1 MPRPSGH
8 GNSNF
13 SFIFIVDFGFTRGGN
28 FRLPINF
35 RMKPLYLACVL
46 FFCWSVKN
54 VQQEGTLTAS
64 SIKSFRPELP
74 AADRDTVAVE
84 QRNIGQ
90 IKVLVQRTMGE
101 ENIYIIITTM
111 NQAGVK
117 IEQLAF
123 AETLSAVD
131 SVCHRYQEHGE
142 YQFMKDLS
150 IKIVTK
156 SYHLACGIEQPDNE
170 SDEQYLNRLMNYDD
184 PFGIPGR
191 ELNQENEKRYDINEE
206 GKIVERKNGSSNKVV
221 KNRWLALTRFDKL
234 PKAKLRMLRNTIYA
248 RKGYTFKTEDLRSF
262 FSKKDWYEPKYDNIA
277 KFLSSSDKELISYL
291 ENLENR

>member
-1 MPRPSGH
+1 
-8 GNSNF
+8 
-13 SFIFIVDFGFTRGGN
+13 
-28 FRLPINF
+28 
-35 RMKPLYLACVL
+35 MKPLYLACVL

-54 VQQEGTLTAS
+54 VQQVGPLMTS
-64 SIKSFRPELP
+64 SFKSFRPELS
-74 AADRDTVAVE
+74 ADDLDTAVVE
-84 QRNIGQ
+84 RRNVRHF
-90 IKVLVQRTMGE
+90 KVLVQRTMEE

-131 SVCHRYQEHGE
+131 SACHHYQEHGE
-142 YQFMKDLS
+142 YRFMKDLS

-156 SYHLACGIEQPDNE
+156 SYDLACGIEQPDNE

-191 ELNQENEKRYDINEE
+191 ELNQENVKRYDINEE

-221 KNRWLALTRFDKL
+221 KNRWLALARFDKL

-248 RKGYTFKTEDLRSF
+248 RKGYAFKTEDLRSF
-262 FSKKDWYEPKYDNIA
+262 FSKKEWYEPKHDNIA

>member
-54 VQQEGTLTAS
+54 GQQEGTLMTS
-64 SIKSFRPELP
+64 SFKSFRPELP
-74 AADRDTVAVE
+74 ADDLDTAVVE
-84 QRNIGQ
+84 RRNVRHF
-90 IKVLVQRTMGE
+90 KVLVQRTMEE
-101 ENIYIIITTM
+101 ENIYLIITTM

-123 AETLSAVD
+123 AETLSGVD
-131 SVCHRYQEHGE
+131 SACHRYQEHGE

-150 IKIVTK
+150 IRIITK
-156 SYHLACGIEQPDNE
+156 SYDLACGIEQPDNE
-170 SDEQYLNRLMNYDD
+170 SDEQYLNRLMNCDD
-184 PFGIPGR
+184 PFVIPGR
-191 ELNQENEKRYDINEE
+191 ELNQENVKRYDINEE
-206 GKIVERKNGSSNKVV
+206 GKIVERKHGSSNKVV

-234 PKAKLRMLRNTIYA
+234 SKAKLRMLRNTIYA
-248 RKGYTFKTEDLRSF
+248 RKGYAFKTEDLRSF

-277 KFLSSSDKELISYL
+277 KFLSASDKELIAYL